1 MSDPNEWQLVFRGAE
16 SRLWF
21 GSYNGINVV
30 KKERFVKKYRILDL
44 DLRLT
49 RERIRAEVRAIR
61 KIKDKSPQ
69 LGRSLPSILLVDNRN
84 IIMTQIKDSI
94 NVCQHLS
101 NNSVLNN
108 SNQNEMINELLVSL
122 GQIIAQIHSSGVI
135 HGDLTTSNFLIK
147 RNDTKQLI
155 PIDFGLSSFSTS
167 SEDRAVDLY
176 VLERALISTHPNL
189 NFEILLQS
197 YAKHMDKSGTDILKK
212 LEAVRLRGRKRIMI
226 G

>member
-1 MSDPNEWQLVFRGAE
+1 MSDPNEWELVFRGAE
-16 SRLWF
+16 SRVWF
-21 GSYNGINVV
+21 GLYNGINVV
-30 KKERFVKKYRILDL
+30 KKERFIKKYRNLDL

-61 KIKDKSPQ
+61 KIKDKCPK
-69 LGRSLPSILLVDNRN
+69 LGRSLPSILFVDDRN

-94 NVCQHLS
+94 NVCQHLRNK
-101 NNSVLNN
+101 NNE
-108 SNQNEMINELLVSL
+108 NQIINELLISL
-122 GQIIAQIHSSGVI
+122 GQIIAQIHSCGVI
-135 HGDLTTSNFLIK
+135 HGDLTTSNFLI
-147 RNDTKQLI
+147 NDTKQLV

-176 VLERALISTHPNL
+176 VLERAIISTHPNL

>member
-1 MSDPNEWQLVFRGAE
+1 MSDPNEWELVFRGAE
-16 SRLWF
+16 SRVWF
-21 GSYNGINVV
+21 GLYNGINVV

-61 KIKDKSPQ
+61 KIKDKCPQ
-69 LGRSLPSILLVDNRN
+69 LGRSLPSILFVDDRN

-94 NVCQHLS
+94 NVCQHLR
-101 NNSVLNN
+101 NNSVQNKNN
-108 SNQNEMINELLVSL
+108 ENQIINELLVSL
-122 GQIIAQIHSSGVI
+122 GQIIAQIHSCGVI
-135 HGDLTTSNFLIK
+135 HGDLTTSNFLI
-147 RNDTKQLI
+147 NDTKQLV